1 MPFLR
6 FFQLI
11 VELTIPEMFEPPSL
25 RLAHVPERPR
35 ALRFAF
41 SFALA
46 LAFRREQLRF
56 QLLCL
61 FQTPSSF
68 VTQPARFDLAVGEA
82 VASVGISGL
91 PA

>member
-11 VELTIPEMFEPPSL
+11 VELIIPEMFEPPSL

-46 LAFRREQLRF
+46 FRRVQLRF

-61 FQTPSSF
+61 FQIPSSL
-68 VTQPARFDLAVGEA
+68 VKQPARFELVVGEA